1 MNACWTC
8 RCRRHKCDGTRPH
21 CNKCQANKVEC
32 LGYGKTK
39 PLTWVRGVANRGPR
53 KNCEF
58 PDTGPSPLAEKKY
71 SRSGIIITRFTPP
84 QDKPP
89 STDDLSLTST
99 YPQCHRENVSP
110 QAGSLRLGLTDPT
123 CQNLLRDVRFFIDH
137 FERHVCPLLIFSEN
151 VFNPYQEI
159 ISRSKSSPVIENAI
173 IALAA
178 CHFANSITGMP
189 LFSDTESKHM
199 INSSH
204 SGVKQNYIR
213 LKMVALRS
221 LSEEVANAKRRT
233 NLNIFYAAFLFVL
246 LDLTESG
253 ANCWKV
259 HVEGAKKMLDFEDRE
274 VSSSWSSVF
283 EQIADE
289 IFVFDTIGSTLF
301 RPGGAVSQ
309 AQDHGSI
316 ASQRWAGYVADTP
329 TSKPMHTHKELSGI
343 LTSLHRIRDFDP
355 HVWATYMN
363 GVGHVAS
370 SRFHDLLLHSSK
382 IWKLTADIYATRV
395 YRSLTKDISI
405 AVPSVDELIQEFA
418 FLGAHD
424 RVEKDLIWP
433 TFIIGAEC
441 TRENQRNWVIAMME
455 KIWQITF
462 SANCKNAAHVL
473 KGLWK
478 KQDLFRSTQG
488 TRDPDGWDWITEISL
503 LDDHWILY

>member
-1 MNACWTC
+1 
-8 RCRRHKCDGTRPH
+8 
-21 CNKCQANKVEC
+21 
-32 LGYGKTK
+32 
-39 PLTWVRGVANRGPR
+39 
-53 KNCEF
+53 
-58 PDTGPSPLAEKKY
+58 
-71 SRSGIIITRFTPP
+71 
-84 QDKPP
+84 
-89 STDDLSLTST
+89 
-99 YPQCHRENVSP
+99 
-110 QAGSLRLGLTDPT
+110 
-123 CQNLLRDVRFFIDH
+123 
-137 FERHVCPLLIFSEN
+137 
-151 VFNPYQEI
+151 
-159 ISRSKSSPVIENAI
+159 
-173 IALAA
+173 
-178 CHFANSITGMP
+178 
-189 LFSDTESKHM
+189 
-199 INSSH
+199 
-204 SGVKQNYIR
+204 
-213 LKMVALRS
+213 MVALRS

-289 IFVFDTIGSTLF
+289 IFIRYDRIDPISAWWCGVPST
-301 RPGGAVSQ
+301 RPWSCPSEIITALQ
-309 AQDHGSI
+309 SI